1 MSDTPMDEAA
11 AAPEAAPKSATELRV
26 EKALKGV
33 SFEALGTSGDML
45 TLAVGR
51 GDTRAVIRAL
61 RDNAGFEMVT
71 LVSAVDHLP
80 RTPRFEVVHQLLSLT
95 HADRVRIKT
104 RLEEDD
110 ARIDSVVELYPGANF
125 MERECF
131 DMFGI
136 EFNDHPDL
144 RRLLMPE
151 GYGHNPLRKDFP
163 HQGIEPDRLYREW
176 DEKRREAWDCSQR

>member
-1 MSDTPMDEAA
+1 MSADSKDATPVAVE
-11 AAPEAAPKSATELRV
+11 KSGTELRV
-26 EKALKGV
+26 EKSLAGISYDVLETRDG
-33 SFEALGTSGDML
+33 ML
-45 TLAVGR
+45 TLAVER
-51 GDTRAVIRAL
+51 ADTRAVIRAL
-61 RDNAGFEMVT
+61 RDNAGFETIT

-104 RLEEDD
+104 QLKEVD
-110 ARIDSVVELYPGANF
+110 AKIDSIVELYPGASF

-176 DEKRREAWDCSQR
+176 DEKRRAAWDGEQR

>member
-1 MSDTPMDEAA
+1 MSDTDKPEASEVEKSALQQRVEAA
-11 AAPEAAPKSATELRV
+11 LVGVDYREVAT
-26 EKALKGV
+26 
-33 SFEALGTSGDML
+33 SDDIL
-45 TLAVGR
+45 TLAAAR
-51 GDTRAVIRAL
+51 ADTRSIVRRL
-61 RDNAGFEMVT
+61 RDTAGFNMIT

-80 RTPRFEVVHQLLSLT
+80 RSPRFEVVHQLLSTT

-104 RLEEDD
+104 PLEEDD
-110 ARIDSVVELYPGANF
+110 AKIDSVVEFFGGANF

-136 EFNDHPDL
+136 EFNGHPDL

-176 DEKRREAWDCSQR
+176 DERRRGVWEASQR